1 MAEEIIVSKT
11 IHKAMR
17 VCQNKLT
24 HPHFI
29 FEAFP
34 FYLYNWIQP
43 LNFLS
48 LQTSCFCNVVN

>member
-1 MAEEIIVSKT
+1 
-11 IHKAMR
+11 MR
-17 VCQNKLT
+17 VCQFVLT

-34 FYLYNWIQP
+34 FYLYNWLKP
-43 LNFLS
+43 FNFLF